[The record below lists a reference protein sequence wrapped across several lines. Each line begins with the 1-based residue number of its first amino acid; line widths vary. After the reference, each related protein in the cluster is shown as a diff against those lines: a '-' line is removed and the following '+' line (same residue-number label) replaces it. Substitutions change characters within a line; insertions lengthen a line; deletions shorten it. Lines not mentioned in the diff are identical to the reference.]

1 MCNIVYFDQ
10 HDVGTGQLLSSVYLQ
25 LLNSSKDF
33 LAEISKQIIETIN
46 EAFLSTLLLQI
57 YFQKTS
63 PYVLQKYTYRMSE
76 KQLKCCANGRKS
88 IH

>member
-10 HDVGTGQLLSSVYLQ
+10 HDVDTEQLLSSAYLQ

-46 EAFLSTLLLQI
+46 EASLSNLLLQRN
-57 YFQKTS
+57 FQKTI
-63 PYVLQKYTYRMSE
+63 E
-76 KQLKCCANGRKS
+76 
-88 IH
+88 